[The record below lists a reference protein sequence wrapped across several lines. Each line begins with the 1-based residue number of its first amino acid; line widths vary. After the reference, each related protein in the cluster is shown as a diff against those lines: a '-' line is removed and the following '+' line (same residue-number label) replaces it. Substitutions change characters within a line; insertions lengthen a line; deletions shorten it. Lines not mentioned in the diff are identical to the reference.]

1 MFVLIFIIEALVFA
15 PLYAQNSN
23 SDKNDRKIEFP
34 DIHGHKT
41 LKCDFHTHTVFSDGH
56 VWPSIRV
63 AEAVKDGL
71 DAIAITDHLEY
82 QPHEEDI
89 PHKDRNRSYQVAL
102 EHVEEMEDEDKKIIV
117 INGVEITR
125 EMPPGHANA
134 IFVKDANKL
143 LQDDPMKV
151 FREAKKQGA
160 FVFWNHPAWLDQRP
174 DGIATLTD
182 MHRKLIKEGLLHGVE
197 VVNGR
202 TYSDETLQIAIDHN
216 LTIFGNSDI
225 HDLIDWRVNIPE
237 GQHRP
242 VTLVFA
248 KKKTVQALREALE
261 NQRTA
266 VWFNNTLIGA
276 SEYLVPLIQASL
288 KVKDINV
295 FTEEEEEEQI
305 LVHSVE
311 IENHSDADYILMN
324 QSDYTFHNQADIITT
339 KAHSTTKIQVK
350 TLKEQP
356 SFDLKFK
363 ILNALIAPKKHPTV
377 NFKVNIKK
385 IKEEE

>member
-1 MFVLIFIIEALVFA
+1 
-15 PLYAQNSN
+15 
-23 SDKNDRKIEFP
+23 
-34 DIHGHKT
+34 
-41 LKCDFHTHTVFSDGH
+41 VFSDGH